1 MIDGPSGEGNRV
13 RGEQDPEFQSHL
25 NTCPHCSELVSDL
38 KLIAS
43 EARQLSDSE
52 EPSPAVWLR
61 IAAELRAEGL
71 IREPELASARAV
83 VLPAPRR
90 RWNAFWLA
98 PVAVAIL
105 ASGSYLLTH
114 KSALPNTAQV
124 AKIAEPQPGVPG
136 QQAATGL
143 TPVPQ
148 TLVPQPP
155 VPQAQVAQGE
165 TPHVPAPNTQSPK
178 NQVPQA
184 PESLSETAEL
194 SAPSGED
201 EQQFLSEV
209 STRAPSMRS
218 TYENQLR
225 AVDAEIRETKDY
237 LARYP
242 GDMDA
247 RQHLLEVYQ
256 QKAMLYQIALDRIQ

>member
-1 MIDGPSGEGNRV
+1 MKCSDVDRILPEIIDGPTGDGSRLPGD
-13 RGEQDPEFQSHL
+13 QDVEFQSHL
-25 NTCPHCSELVSDL
+25 RTCPHCSELVSDL

-52 EPSPAVWLR
+52 EPSPSVWLR

-71 IREPELASARAV
+71 IREPELASARTI

-90 RWNAFWLA
+90 RWNPFLLA

-105 ASGSYLLTH
+105 AAGSYLLTH
-114 KSALPNTAQV
+114 KTAAPNVSPV
-124 AKIAEPQPGVPG
+124 AKTTQQPPVTPQPANAGQTTVAEPPVQSNLARTSAPK
-136 QQAATGL
+136 

-148 TLVPQPP
+148 S
-155 VPQAQVAQGE
+155 AQ
-165 TPHVPAPNTQSPK
+165 SL
-178 NQVPQA
+178 
-184 PESLSETAEL
+184 PEMAEL
-194 SAPSGED
+194 SAPAGEE
-201 EQQFLSEV
+201 EQEFLSEV
-209 STRAPSMRS
+209 SSRAPTMRS

-225 AVDAEIRETKDY
+225 AVDAEIRETKEY